1 MLFQTKTKNMKFFWI
16 VIFPLLFWIGCEQPE
31 AQKVFTGDK
40 QFRTTDPSLL
50 RFNNLRTVYYYRE
63 RPKNTKLDIY
73 KLRKFTM
80 TKEYPLL
87 IPVIVHNWM
96 EEEAYLFFENNLYP
110 YFMDTVTVKWQS
122 SLDSMNTEGVYEL
135 ALRNKQNQY
144 EFSGKLY
151 ESLQKGHDLFI
162 KNSKNE
168 FVPFYDNIDDK
179 SAFNTTIRDYYRLTE
194 VY

>member
-1 MLFQTKTKNMKFFWI
+1 MKFFWI
-16 VIFPLLFWIGCEQPE
+16 VIFPLLFWMSCEQPE
-31 AQKVFTGDK
+31 AQKKFTGDK

-80 TKEYPLL
+80 TKKYPLL
-87 IPVIVHNWM
+87 IPVIINNWM
-96 EEEAYLFFENNLYP
+96 EDEAYLFFENNLYP
-110 YFMDTVTVKWQS
+110 YFTDTITVKCQTMTDS
-122 SLDSMNTEGVYEL
+122 STTEGIFEL

-144 EFSGKLY
+144 EFGGKLF
-151 ESLQKGHDLFI
+151 ESIQKGHNLFI

-168 FVPFYDNIDDK
+168 FVPFYNDLSDQ
-179 SAFNTTIRDYYRLTE
+179 SAFRMTILDYYRLTE